1 MSMRLITGLVGMTLL
16 LVVLWDAFET
26 IILPRRIS
34 GRFRLTR
41 AFYRLTWRPWR
52 ATAGLLIGRR
62 REAFLGFYGPL
73 SLLGLL
79 GLWAVGILTAF
90 GILQWS
96 AGSALAVVGGVSGFG
111 SDLYLSGTTFFT
123 LGLGDVVPRTTLA
136 KTL

>member
-1 MSMRLITGLVGMTLL
+1 MRRGIGFELSQRTTLHWSGLCSARSTDSRGTGTVRLVPSRITMLR
-16 LVVLWDAFET
+16 
-26 IILPRRIS
+26 PRS
-34 GRFRLTR
+34 V
-41 AFYRLTWRPWR
+41 
-52 ATAGLLIGRR
+52 TAGLLIGRR

-136 KTL
+136 